1 MTQSIL
7 RTVFIASLVVALLG
21 GLALIGLQAVG
32 LVIGNQALLV
42 GPNGLFKTIL
52 CVAASTS
59 AVTAYL
65 VTHVGSVATVRDD
78 AGATR

>member
-1 MTQSIL
+1 MTPSIL

-32 LVIGNQALLV
+32 LIVGSEALVV

-52 CVAASTS
+52 CVAASLS

-65 VTHVGSVATVRDD
+65 LTHVGSAATARDD

>member
-1 MTQSIL
+1 MTRSIL
-7 RTVFIASLVVALLG
+7 HTLFVSSLVVALLG

-32 LVIGNQALLV
+32 LVVGSQALVV

-52 CVAASTS
+52 CVAASIA
-59 AVTAYL
+59 AVAAYL
-65 VTHVGSVATVRDD
+65 LTHVGPEVKARDD

>member
-1 MTQSIL
+1 MTRSIL
-7 RTVFIASLVVALLG
+7 HTLFIASLVVALLG
-21 GLALIGLQAVG
+21 GLVLIGLQAVG
-32 LVIGNQALLV
+32 LVAGSQALVV

-52 CVAASTS
+52 CIAASTS

-65 VTHVGSVATVRDD
+65 LTHVGSAATARDE

>member
-1 MTQSIL
+1 MIRSIL
-7 RTVFIASLVVALLG
+7 HTLFIASLVVALLG
-21 GLALIGLQAVG
+21 GVALIGLQAVG
-32 LVIGNQALLV
+32 LVAGSQALVV

-52 CVAASTS
+52 CVAASVS

-65 VTHVGSVATVRDD
+65 LTQTGSEAKARDD

>member
-1 MTQSIL
+1 MTRSIL

-21 GLALIGLQAVG
+21 GLALIGLQAAG
-32 LVIGNQALLV
+32 LVVGSQALV
-42 GPNGLFKTIL
+42 VAPNGLFKTIL
-52 CVAASTS
+52 CLAASTS

-65 VTHVGSVATVRDD
+65 LTQVGSEAAARDD

>member
-1 MTQSIL
+1 MTRSIL
-7 RTVFIASLVVALLG
+7 HTLFIASLVVALLG

-32 LVIGNQALLV
+32 LVVGSQTLVV

-52 CVAASTS
+52 CVAASIS

-65 VTHVGSVATVRDD
+65 LTHVDSEATARDE

>member
-7 RTVFIASLVVALLG
+7 RTVFTASLVVALLG

-32 LVIGNQALLV
+32 LAVGSQALVV
-42 GPNGLFKTIL
+42 GPNGPFKAIL
-52 CVAASTS
+52 CVAASIS

-65 VTHVGSVATVRDD
+65 LTHVGSEATVRDD
-78 AGATR
+78 AEVAR

>member
-1 MTQSIL
+1 MTRSIL
-7 RTVFIASLVVALLG
+7 HTLFIVSLVVALLG

-32 LVIGNQALLV
+32 LAVGNQALVV

-52 CVAASTS
+52 CVAASIS

-65 VTHVGSVATVRDD
+65 LTHVGSGATARDE

>member
-21 GLALIGLQAVG
+21 GLVLIGLQAVG
-32 LVIGNQALLV
+32 LVVGSHALV
-42 GPNGLFKTIL
+42 VDPNGVFKTIL
-52 CVAASTS
+52 CLAASVS

-65 VTHVGSVATVRDD
+65 LTQVGSDTTVRDD

>member
-1 MTQSIL
+1 MTRSIL
-7 RTVFIASLVVALLG
+7 HTVFIASLVVALLG

-32 LVIGNQALLV
+32 LVAGSEALVV
-42 GPNGLFKTIL
+42 GPNGLFKTVL
-52 CVAASTS
+52 CIAASTS

-65 VTHVGSVATVRDD
+65 LTHVGAEATARDE

>member
-1 MTQSIL
+1 MTRSIL
-7 RTVFIASLVVALLG
+7 HTVFIASLVVALLG

-32 LVIGNQALLV
+32 LVAGSEALVV
-42 GPNGLFKTIL
+42 GPNGLFKTVL
-52 CVAASTS
+52 CIAASTS

-65 VTHVGSVATVRDD
+65 LTHVGAEATARDG